1 MRAVFLSLVL
11 LAACGE
17 DAPAPATPAE
27 PAPAPVPAGPDA
39 SALASQANAI
49 FKPLPEWMG
58 DKPSDEM
65 VALGRQLYYEK
76 RLSKNHDISCN
87 SCHQLDNFGQDG
99 EPTSPGHKGQRGGRN
114 SPTSLNA
121 ALHIAQFWDGRAED
135 VEAQAKGPI
144 LNPIEMAIADEA
156 TAVAVIE
163 SIPGYSPMF
172 EAAFGDAGVTYDR
185 IADAIGAFER
195 GLVTPSPVD
204 AFLKGDA
211 SALNAEQLAGMKTY
225 MDVGCTSCHNG
236 VGVGGA
242 GYFKLGM
249 VQPYETKDLG
259 RFDLT
264 QQESDKYVF
273 KAPSLRNVTRTG
285 PYLHDG
291 SITDLGEMVRIM
303 GASAGQGTRRRT
315 GEGHR
320 DVPRRTRGHG
330 RRCLRQGAR
339 GTRCRS
345 QDAQPRPELKRPG
358 AARPWF
364 LRACAGPARH
374 AMDAQ
379 DLAAGPGGRP
389 TLLRSIHAAV
399 AARRVPPVGGER
411 GRRNRGGPVRG
422 LRAVESG
429 TLRGSLV
436 FHIPPAPTCDGHC
449 LRRG

>member
-1 MRAVFLSLVL
+1 MRAALIPLALVF
-11 LAACGE
+11 ACAE
-17 DAPAPATPAE
+17 DASTPATPA
-27 PAPAPVPAGPDA
+27 APAAEAPPARGPDA
-39 SALASQANAI
+39 AALATQANAI

-58 DKPSDEM
+58 DKASAEM
-65 VALGRQLYYEK
+65 IALGRQLYYEK

-156 TAVAVIE
+156 TAVAVIQ
-163 SIPGYSPMF
+163 SIPGYPPMF
-172 EAAFGDAGVTYDR
+172 EAAFGDDAVTYDR

-211 SALNAEQLAGMKTY
+211 SALDTQQLAGMKTY
-225 MDVGCTSCHNG
+225 IDVGCTSCHNG
-236 VGVGGA
+236 VGVGGS

-259 RFDLT
+259 RYELT
-264 QQESDKYVF
+264 QQESDKHVF
-273 KAPSLRNVTRTG
+273 KAPSLRNITKTG

-303 GASAGQGTRRRT
+303 GKHQLGRELDDSQVTGIVSFLGALEGTVDADYVKEPEMLPSGPTTPSA
-315 GEGHR
+315 
-320 DVPRRTRGHG
+320 DP
-330 RRCLRQGAR
+330 
-339 GTRCRS
+339 S
-345 QDAQPRPELKRPG
+345 
-358 AARPWF
+358 
-364 LRACAGPARH
+364 
-374 AMDAQ
+374 
-379 DLAAGPGGRP
+379 
-389 TLLRSIHAAV
+389 
-399 AARRVPPVGGER
+399 
-411 GRRNRGGPVRG
+411 
-422 LRAVESG
+422 
-429 TLRGSLV
+429 
-436 FHIPPAPTCDGHC
+436 
-449 LRRG
+449 

>member
-1 MRAVFLSLVL
+1 MKFNTRSVPNCRTAIELQRFTRTEIPMRAVFLSLVL

-303 GASAGQGTRRRT
+303 GRHQLGK
-315 GEGHR
+315 EL
-320 DVPRRTRGHG
+320 D
-330 RRCLRQGAR
+330 
-339 GTRCRS
+339 
-345 QDAQPRPELKRPG
+345 DAQVKGIVTFLGALEGTVDAAYVKEPE
-358 AARPWF
+358 A
-364 LRACAGPARH
+364 
-374 AMDAQ
+374 
-379 DLAAGPGGRP
+379 LAAGPKTP
-389 TLLRSIHAAV
+389 S
-399 AARRVPPVGGER
+399 PDP
-411 GRRNRGGPVRG
+411 
-422 LRAVESG
+422 S
-429 TLRGSLV
+429 
-436 FHIPPAPTCDGHC
+436 
-449 LRRG
+449 